1 MAKQHS
7 PYAVVL
13 TYNEDP
19 QRLIVHTVDPRKL
32 APLVSGRMGVV
43 MADEDDFKLDDE
55 FARQLGIGMLN
66 TIALG
71 QPAIK
76 PYLSVSPYPIGR
88 SHTEEGK
95 DAD

>member
-1 MAKQHS
+1 MAKQHP

-13 TYNEDP
+13 TYNEDL
-19 QRLIVHTVDPRKL
+19 QQLIVHTVDPRKL
-32 APLVSGRMGVV
+32 APLVAGRMGVV

-76 PYLSVSPYPIGR
+76 LYMTATQHPI
-88 SHTEEGK
+88 
-95 DAD
+95 D